1 MIPFKP
7 IPIVQDYKNKIFAV
21 LKRLKNEGLISSYE
35 FLVGN
40 QPASLFFKLI
50 IRRTG
55 QPLYQKFDISYGV
68 KNLQSSSRFT
78 RIDLPQSPFSVNIVS
93 EMDLE
98 RTIRGEISKRI
109 LGFMNEEKALEAM
122 KSLVQTGE
130 LQDCFRAPSYSDIH
144 RGADIYG
151 TFFSEE
157 NEFFFKMGV
166 SIKSSLAGRERHKKK
181 YPQAPSL
188 VITKEM
194 KIEDITKKLLEIKE
208 AFMRGEIIHV

>member
-7 IPIVQDYKNKIFAV
+7 IPIVQDYKSKIFAV
-21 LKRLKNEGLISSYE
+21 LKRLKNDGLISSYE
-35 FLVGN
+35 LLAGN

-55 QPLYQKFDISYGV
+55 QPLYQKFDISYTV

-78 RIDLPQSPFSVNIVS
+78 RIDLPRGPFSVNIVS

-122 KSLVQTGE
+122 RVLVQTGE
-130 LQDCFRAPSYSDIH
+130 FQDCYPAPSYSDIH

-151 TFFSEE
+151 TFFSEGDT
-157 NEFFFKMGV
+157 FFKMGV
-166 SIKSSLAGRERHKKK
+166 SIKSSLAGQERHKKK
-181 YPQAPSL
+181 YPKVSSL

-194 KIEDITKKLLEIKE
+194 KIEDITKKFLEIKE
-208 AFMRGEIIHV
+208 AFVRGEIIHV

>member
-1 MIPFKP
+1 MALSRP

-21 LKRLKNEGLISSYE
+21 LERLKNDGLISSYE

-40 QPASLFFKLI
+40 QPVSLFFKLI
-50 IRRTG
+50 IKKTG

-78 RIDLPQSPFSVNIVS
+78 RIDLPRSPFSVNIVS

-109 LGFMNEEKALEAM
+109 FGFMNEEKALEAM
-122 KSLVQTGE
+122 KSLVQRE
-130 LQDCFRAPSYSDIH
+130 EFQDCYRAPNYSDIH

-151 TFFSEE
+151 TFFSEGDT
-157 NEFFFKMGV
+157 FFKMGV
-166 SIKSSLAGRERHKKK
+166 SIKSSRTGQERHKKRF
-181 YPQAPSL
+181 PQTSSL
-188 VITKEM
+188 VVTKDM
-194 KIEDITKKLLEIKE
+194 TIEEVAQKLLIIKE
-208 AFMRGEIIHV
+208 AFARGEIVHVF